1 MADNMDIFTLASGS
15 SGNCYR
21 VSDGHTPLL
30 IECGISFPEIRK
42 GCGFKLSEIAGCL
55 CSHEHGDHCK
65 AIKDIIKAG
74 IDCYM
79 TPGTAQEIGIHHH
92 RINTVQPLQNF
103 KIGTWTV
110 LPFPAQHDAVEPVG
124 FLMASG
130 SEKLLY
136 LTDSFY
142 CRYKFKDLTHIM
154 IETNYAADILAKN
167 IEAGIVAPEQK
178 KRILRSHFSL
188 ENVKEFLRA
197 NDLSRVQ
204 EIHLIHISKDSGHPE
219 MFIED
224 IQKLTGKPVYVA

>member
-1 MADNMDIFTLASGS
+1 M
-15 SGNCYR
+15 
-21 VSDGHTPLL
+21 
-30 IECGISFPEIRK
+30 
-42 GCGFKLSEIAGCL
+42 
-55 CSHEHGDHCK
+55 
-65 AIKDIIKAG
+65 KAG
-74 IDCYM
+74 IDVY
-79 TPGTAQEIGIHHH
+79 TSPGTIEALQLQGHRLHAIHAKK
-92 RINTVQPLQNF
+92 RF
-103 KIGTWTV
+103 SIGTWTI
-110 LPFPAQHDAVEPVG
+110 LPFEAEHDATEPLG
-124 FLMASG
+124 FLMASTTG
-130 SEKLLY
+130 EKLLY